1 MNKILSLTKVLY
13 KANKNNSGKMKK
25 STKYICGLLI
35 AGYLFFIFS
44 SFWSLMIKPLNEI
57 PNPPHKECL
66 KVTYVNVSE
75 YYNGTNVG
83 NYVFDYMYYM
93 NIIVPLIKSGL
104 GIKHPEG
111 CTCGHCE

>member
-57 PNPPHKECL
+57 NMAQTFISL
-66 KVTYVNVSE
+66 IILIGSA
-75 YYNGTNVG
+75 
-83 NYVFDYMYYM
+83 FIFS
-93 NIIVPLIKSGL
+93 IIVLLKKYRYAFHIANKTKRTFFIKITDNL
-104 GIKHPEG
+104 FI
-111 CTCGHCE
+111 

>member
-57 PNPPHKECL
+57 NMAQTFISLIILTFFVEII
-66 KVTYVNVSE
+66 
-75 YYNGTNVG
+75 
-83 NYVFDYMYYM
+83 
-93 NIIVPLIKSGL
+93 NIFIN
-104 GIKHPEG
+104 
-111 CTCGHCE
+111 C

>member
-57 PNPPHKECL
+57 DMAQTFISLIILIGSAFIFSINIYSFSWIIIQH
-66 KVTYVNVSE
+66 SD
-75 YYNGTNVG
+75 YNLFLFT
-83 NYVFDYMYYM
+83 F
-93 NIIVPLIKSGL
+93 
-104 GIKHPEG
+104 
-111 CTCGHCE
+111 

>member
-57 PNPPHKECL
+57 NMAQTFISLIILIGSAFIFSINLAYVPNVLYFSKNTDMLFTLP
-66 KVTYVNVSE
+66 
-75 YYNGTNVG
+75 
-83 NYVFDYMYYM
+83 
-93 NIIVPLIKSGL
+93 
-104 GIKHPEG
+104 
-111 CTCGHCE
+111 